1 MGITIVAV
9 HFPRNRPRDFHKLG
23 GKVGGALGERPG
35 QRKGVEKFVAL
46 RRRRRPWWREGW

>member
-35 QRKGVEKFVAL
+35 LRKGVGKFVAL